1 MARAS
6 RAHIRPGQVG
16 GNRREVSAGTQSR
29 IAFRAQMKGQ
39 FFDRAKVRRALEK
52 ANYEALRKTGRDI
65 QEASKRG
72 IGQNAPAKTK
82 AGRKAVRAN
91 EIVEFV
97 GGLYRDIT
105 MAGSGKPRS
114 AGRPIKSWTP
124 KRFAYRDVMFFWD
137 GSRRSV
143 VIGALKADWLG
154 RLHEFGGT
162 MTLTAYR
169 IGVGAARNAFLRRK
183 GYGKQGRD
191 AKGRFTTSLPQ
202 ANQFQYGAILWSH
215 KGFRHSRNWER
226 TTMTKTARYP
236 ARPYMQGA
244 AGVQKVV
251 ARARERFRDT
261 LRAA

>member
-6 RAHIRPGQVG
+6 RAWIRPGQIG
-16 GNRREVSAGTQSR
+16 GNRREVSSASQSKIALQAR
-29 IAFRAQMKGQ
+29 IKGN

-52 ANYEALRKTGRDI
+52 ANYEALRKTGRDV
-65 QEASKRG
+65 QEAAKRG
-72 IGQNAPAKTK
+72 IGQAAPKVTK
-82 AGRKAVRAN
+82 SGRRAVKANQVI
-91 EIVEFV
+91 EIA
-97 GGLYRDIT
+97 GGLYQDLT
-105 MAGSGKPRS
+105 MLGRGKPRP
-114 AGRPIKSWTP
+114 AGKPIKSWSP
-124 KRFAYRDVMFFWD
+124 KRFAYRDVMFYWD

-162 MTLTAYR
+162 LTLTAYR

-183 GYGKQGRD
+183 GYRNQGRD
-191 AKGRFTTSLPQ
+191 GKGRFTNNLPNR
-202 ANQFQYGAILWSH
+202 NQFEYGAVIWSH
-215 KGFRHSRNWER
+215 KGFRHSRNWDR
-226 TTMTKTARYP
+226 TTITKTARYP

-261 LRAA
+261 LKAA